1 MPDWGELLVD
11 QLRFMA
17 RRDGDQ
23 VAYRDLGSDGAL
35 TFGDWD
41 SRSNALAR
49 GLAARDVQRGD
60 RVSIYLPSDEC
71 LRWIVAYAAVHKAG
85 AVAVPTNT
93 RLSTRELNVI
103 LGHAEVRALLTCAAL
118 LPAARD
124 VRRGVPSLD
133 VVVSDHAGD
142 AEIEWADAFDPDASD
157 FQTAVELDDLA
168 DIMYTSGTTG
178 LPKGVAVRHRNVA
191 MIPNNEPPWT
201 GAGWLHGAPLFTF
214 AGISFIYNPM
224 KMGMRGLYQPKFDA
238 AEWLRIV
245 GRERPTMAFL
255 VPAMA
260 ELLVAHPDFA
270 TAELDSLQAVSIG
283 SAPLA
288 PKTLLALQARL
299 PNATVS
305 NSYGMTEAGPA
316 YIVMPKE
323 EVTKRIGSVGK
334 PIPPME
340 IKVVGDDDAEC
351 AAREVGELL
360 TRLPGYQREYYK
372 DADATASTWTSDG
385 WLRSGDL
392 GYLDEDGFLY
402 LVGRKKD
409 LIVRGGHN
417 VYPTDI
423 EAVILEHPAVQE
435 AAVVGV
441 RHDVLGE
448 DIAAFVV
455 AKPDST
461 VRDDELK
468 EFCAEHLADYK
479 RPRRVTFVDSLPRN
493 ATGKVMKH
501 LLTEGTP
508 GEASVAN
515 PA

>member
-23 VAYRDLGSDGAL
+23 VAYCDLGSGGAL
-35 TFGDWD
+35 TFGEWD

-49 GLAARDVQRGD
+49 GLAAGGVQRGD
-60 RVSIYLPSDEC
+60 RVSIYLPSDKC

-103 LGHAEVRALLTCAAL
+103 LGHAEVRALLTSAAL
-118 LPAARD
+118 MLAARE

-133 VVVSDHAGD
+133 LVVSDNAGD
-142 AEIEWADAFDPDASD
+142 GEIEWKDAFDPDASD
-157 FQTAVELDDLA
+157 FQAAVELDDLA

-245 GRERPTMAFL
+245 ERDRPTMAFL

-340 IKVVGDDDAEC
+340 IKIVGDDDAEC
-351 AAREVGELL
+351 PVREVGELL

-372 DADATASTWTSDG
+372 DADATASTWTNDG

-417 VYPTDI
+417 VYPTDV

-455 AKPDST
+455 VKPGAT
-461 VRDDELK
+461 VSDDGLK